1 MTGLPNTDYWFD
13 WYLQQ
18 DRERRQRT
26 APQARSLL
34 EDGVPDIRA
43 SSLGSCMMAQ
53 HVQRTV
59 EQPPREFDA
68 KTLRTFRNGDIVG
81 DELVRM
87 YRRLGLLRFG
97 TEISGGETKVHIPEL
112 GLTGHIDLILGWPPE
127 PVEDIP
133 EDRRE
138 SWSENWMEFLDH
150 IRTEALL
157 ANPGIPDGWHT
168 IVEVKTTHSTSMK
181 YLHKEGEPRFG
192 NAVQAGSYRLAAE
205 THPEQ
210 FPEGFDF
217 ERSDTRVDYVGK
229 DSFGMLSF
237 DIGAKWSDE
246 AMRRCQILQQAVI
259 KGQSPEC
266 TCAGWEVEYCAFVQ
280 TPTTSDDDKKLIF
293 TCCDG
298 NGEYV
303 RKVKSTDTD
312 LLVSIGK

>member
-13 WYLQQ
+13 WYLQK
-18 DRERRQRT
+18 DRERRDSKR
-26 APQARSLL
+26 PQARSLM

-43 SSLGSCMMAQ
+43 SSLGSCLFSQ
-53 HVQRTV
+53 HVQRTT
-59 EQPPREFDA
+59 ELPPREFDS

-97 TEISGGETKVHIPEL
+97 AEISGGETKVHIPEL

-127 PVEDIP
+127 PVDDIP

-138 SWSENWMEFLDH
+138 SWSEDWMEFLDY
-150 IRTEALL
+150 IRTEATL
-157 ANPGIPDGWHT
+157 ANPTIPDGWHT
-168 IVEVKTTHSTSMK
+168 IVEVKTTHSTSLK
-181 YLHKEGEPRFG
+181 YLHKENEPRFG
-192 NAVQAGSYRLAAE
+192 NAVQAGAYRLAAE

-217 ERSDTRVDYVGK
+217 ERSNTRVDYVGK

-246 AMRRCQILQQAVI
+246 AMRRCTVLQRSAESG
-259 KGQSPEC
+259 KAPDC
-266 TCAGWEVEYCAFVQ
+266 TCSGWEVEYCQFVIPAVN
-280 TPTTSDDDKKLIF
+280 PTVDKMVF

-298 NGEYV
+298 RGEYI
-303 RKVKSTDTD
+303 RKVKATDND
-312 LLVSIGK
+312 LLRSLGH